1 MPLHYDARLK
11 PFARNLRS
19 NLTDAERRLWQNI
32 RGKQIRGVQFY
43 RQKPIGPYIVDFYA
57 PVMRLMVEVDGD
69 SHYDDEAVRAD
80 KRRTLFLNRQG
91 LKVIRF
97 TNIDVMQNLA
107 AVLEVIYAEVS
118 LKIPPDPPSP
128 KGGNSS
134 KGGSG
139 R

>member
-19 NLTDAERRLWQNI
+19 TLTDAERRLWQNI

-43 RQKPIGPYIVDFYA
+43 RQKAIGPYIVDFYA
-57 PVMRLMVEVDGD
+57 PAAKLVVEVDGN
-69 SHYDDEAVRAD
+69 SHYDDEAQLAD
-80 KRRTLFLNRQG
+80 TRRTRLLNRHG

-118 LKIPPDPPSP
+118 LKIPPDPPSS
-128 KGGNSS
+128 KGGN
-134 KGGSG
+134 
-139 R
+139 